1 MADVLSAP
9 MDTQDS
15 ALILLGHALRAR
27 CACHEGRIDDAVLDL
42 NTLIAAL
49 REHACAKEG
58 DSRGDAS

>member
-1 MADVLSAP
+1 